1 MAAFG
6 SLCLLIALALAAY
19 NLLAGAL
26 ALRWLAVPEP
36 QYSPEQLSKW
46 YQQGRIAVF
55 AFWGALFLAIALRVL
70 APVSTNS
77 VAFQIGAGV
86 VLMVP
91 TIYIAWL
98 GYTRRAFRLSP
109 ERLADTARRAGIA
122 GFVAVTGAAFALIW
136 SVFTNDFSITYILEH
151 SNRALPIPYKFAALW
166 SGQEGS
172 LLLWAWLLG
181 MYGFVLRLR
190 HKTDVKLYA
199 YAGSILAGVQ
209 KFFLSVLV
217 FAAPPFALLPGFAA
231 GGQVP
236 ADGNGLNP
244 LLQYPEMVIHPPML
258 YLGYVGFSVPFA
270 FALGAL
276 MMRYPGE
283 KWIKITRT
291 WTMVTWLFLT
301 CGIFLGMHWAYAVLG
316 WGGYWGWDP
325 VENASFMPWLTGTAF
340 LHSVMMQ
347 ERKGMM
353 KSWNVWLIFSTFLL
367 TLLGTLLT
375 RAGLVSSVHAF
386 AQSSIGT
393 WFVVFMCI
401 VLAVCIF
408 TYVLQRSHLKTEH
421 QMESLVS
428 RESSFLFNN
437 LMLLT
442 ACFVILWGT
451 LFPILSEYVQG
462 SKVTVGAPFYNAVAV
477 PIGLFLLFLTG
488 VGPLLPWRA
497 TSLKAIKRNFVLPS
511 IALWATVI
519 VCLVA
524 GANPWQGGAFDQGR
538 FYAVVAFALS
548 AAVLT
553 AILSEFFRGAAV
565 ISRQTGRNL
574 FAALWLLTR
583 RNTRRY
589 GGYLVH
595 IGVVIVVIGLAGAAF
610 NRNAEKEMAFHDQ
623 LNIGPYTLVQV
634 GSSQDTNP
642 DFDSDYAVLDVYKG
656 GKKVF
661 QMTPEQR
668 FYHLGEG
675 VQPQTMVAIHSIP
688 EWDLY
693 VVFEGINQDTN
704 QPIIK
709 AFLNP
714 LVGWIWFGLG
724 VIVIGTFIALVPS
737 LTPATAALRVPAT
750 QAAPIVP
757 AIKGGD

>member
-19 NLLAGAL
+19 NLLAGAV
-26 ALRWLAVPEP
+26 ALRLIATGQPA
-36 QYSPEQLSKW
+36 
-46 YQQGRIAVF
+46 RI
-55 AFWGALFLAIALRVL
+55 
-70 APVSTNS
+70 
-77 VAFQIGAGV
+77 
-86 VLMVP
+86 
-91 TIYIAWL
+91 
-98 GYTRRAFRLSP
+98 SP

-122 GFVAVTGAAFALIW
+122 GFVAVTGAAFALVW

-181 MYGFVLRLR
+181 TYGFVLRLR

-199 YAGSILAGVQ
+199 YAGTILAGVQ
-209 KFFLSVLV
+209 VFFLAVLN
-217 FAAPPFALLPGFAA
+217 FAAPPFSLMKGAIPD
-231 GGQVP
+231 
-236 ADGNGLNP
+236 DGNGLNP

-283 KWIKITRT
+283 RWIHITRA

-347 ERKGMM
+347 ERRGMM
-353 KSWNVWLIFSTFLL
+353 KGWNVWLIFSTFLL

-386 AQSSIGT
+386 AQSSIGN
-393 WFVVFMCI
+393 WFVTFMVIVF
-401 VLAVCIF
+401 AVCIF
-408 TYVLQRSHLKTEH
+408 TYVLQRSHLQSEH
-421 QMESLVS
+421 QLESLVS
-428 RESSFLFNN
+428 RESSFMFNN
-437 LMLLT
+437 LVLLT

-451 LFPILSEYVQG
+451 LFPILSEYVEG
-462 SKVTVGAPFYNAVAV
+462 SKVTVGAPFYNNVAV

-497 TSLKAIKRNFVLPS
+497 TSLKAIKRNFILPA
-511 IALWATVI
+511 IALWAMMI
-519 VCLVA
+519 VCFVA
-524 GANPWQGGAFDQGR
+524 GANPWKGGTFDTGK
-538 FYAVVAFALS
+538 FYALVGFALS

-553 AILSEFFRGAAV
+553 AIVSEFLRGGAV
-565 ISRQTGRNL
+565 IMKQTGRNL

-589 GGYLVH
+589 GGYVIH
-595 IGVVIVVIGLAGAAF
+595 IGVVVVVVGLCGSAF
-610 NRNAEKEMAFHDQ
+610 NRNIESEMGLHSSMSV
-623 LNIGPYTLVQV
+623 GPYTLLCT
-634 GSSQDTNP
+634 GFTQDSN
-642 DFDSDYAVLDVYKG
+642 DNYNSEYAMLDVYKG
-656 GKKVF
+656 GRKVF
-661 QMTPEQR
+661 QITPEKR
-668 FYHLGEG
+668 FYLASG
-675 VQPQTMVAIHSIP
+675 QPQTMVAIHSTP

-693 VVFEGINQDTN
+693 VVYEGTN
-704 QPIIK
+704 PDSGQPIIK

-714 LVGWIWFGLG
+714 LVGWIWIGLV
-724 VIVIGTFIALVPS
+724 VIVFGSFVALVPS

-750 QAAPIVP
+750 QAA
-757 AIKGGD
+757 ATAALKGGD